1 MKTKSNK
8 TEHKLHIEECCEY
21 ILEERSGWTQFTR
34 WAREKYGI
42 NNRYANELWNQCWD
56 ELSKQQDKR
65 IQHTIDKTLME
76 LEQVKEAAILDNDRR
91 IWLET
96 IKYQNKIR
104 GGEIER
110 QEIKI
115 QGEVKLSWG
124 DTLQDNER

>member
-8 TEHKLHIEECCEY
+8 AEHKLHIEECCEY